1 MIARLLLFFHLFT
14 SWALAQPTSL
24 RPDERRSDAPKYWV
38 LFRDKEPASAPALS
52 RQSLI
57 QRQNQQLSLDE
68 TDQPVSPSYLRQL
81 NQIGVQSLCR
91 SRWLNA
97 VSAQLSAEQY
107 ERVRAL
113 PFVASIQTID
123 PAIVIMSLNTSGFV
137 TPKSPKGDFPH
148 SRVKSSL
155 GYLGVFSTTV
165 NPQLAP
171 VMTQIQAPDF
181 AQAGLTGRFVTIGVI
196 DAGFFGAD
204 SANALKHIFARQ
216 GVKQIRDYVNAKK
229 TQNNLLRTLETMSDF
244 HGTEVLA
251 AIAGNDPTEN
261 IQFGLAT
268 DAQFYLARTDQGNRE
283 YRGEEDN
290 WVAAIEWMDSLGVR
304 LINTSL
310 GYAKGMSNPKENYEP
325 SQMDGHTSLISR
337 AAQIA
342 SDKKGMLIIVS
353 AGNEGD
359 DRSWR
364 IISTPADAQGVL
376 AIGATNARL
385 WNRIG
390 YSSIGPESL
399 PYLKPN
405 VSCFSLYGTS
415 LSAPVITGFAA
426 CIMQA
431 NPKLTNKQVMEIIEK
446 SSHLYPYGNN
456 YVGFGVPQASRALAL
471 LRNQELPVTAHLVKA
486 TGKTFSLTVDTN
498 EPIVSVFHKKDAT
511 HVLQQEATKV
521 NGGKLTLKRENGEK
535 QTTVDLKREVIE
547 VIWE

>member
-1 MIARLLLFFHLFT
+1 MTFRLTTFLYLITL
-14 SWALAQPTSL
+14 LAQAGPVMVRTRGL
-24 RPDERRSDAPKYWV
+24 ACSDSPKYWI
-38 LFRDKEPASAPALS
+38 LFKEKDQTAPVALS
-52 RQSLI
+52 PVALTR
-57 QRQNQQLSLDE
+57 RTVQNLPLDD
-68 TDQPVSPSYLRQL
+68 TDKPVSASYLSQL
-81 NQIGVQSLCR
+81 QQEGVQLINK

-97 VSAQLSAEQY
+97 VSAQLTAEQY
-107 ERVRAL
+107 ARVQAL
-113 PFVASIQTID
+113 PFVTSIQAID
-123 PAIVIMSLNTSGFV
+123 PAIIITSIADPDGSLV
-137 TPKSPKGDFPH
+137 AKRP
-148 SRVKSSL
+148 
-155 GYLGVFSTTV
+155 TV
-165 NPQLAP
+165 NPHMAP
-171 VMTQIQAPDF
+171 VMTQIQATDF
-181 AQAGLTGRFVTIGVI
+181 AQAGLTGRFVSVGII

-216 GVKQIRDYVNAKK
+216 GVKRVRDYVNGKK
-229 TQNNLLRTLETMSDF
+229 THDNLFRTLETMSDF
-244 HGTEVLA
+244 HGTEVFA
-251 AIAGNDPTEN
+251 AIAGNDPVEN
-261 IQFGLAT
+261 IQYGLAT
-268 DAQFYLARTDQGNRE
+268 DATFYLARTDQGNRE

-290 WVAAIEWMDSLGVR
+290 WVAAMEWMDSLGVR

-325 SQMDGHTSLISR
+325 RQMDGHTSLISQ

-342 SDKKGMLIIVS
+342 ADKKGILIVVS

-426 CIMQA
+426 CVMQA
-431 NPKLTNKQVMEIIEK
+431 NPKLTNKEVMSIIEK

-456 YVGFGVPQASRALAL
+456 YIGYGVPQASRAIAL
-471 LRNQELPVTAHLVKA
+471 LRNQPLPATARSVTAS
-486 TGKTFSLTVDTN
+486 GKLLTLSVDTN
-498 EPIVSVFHKKDAT
+498 EQVVSVFHKKDAT
-511 HVLQQEATKV
+511 HILQQEASKV
-521 NGGKLTLKRENGEK
+521 SNNKLIIRRGSGEK
-535 QTTVDLKREVIE
+535 QTTVDLKKEVIE
-547 VIWE
+547 VIWD

>member
-1 MIARLLLFFHLFT
+1 MKVRLISLLCVLT
-14 SWALAQPTSL
+14 LTGYAQPNRVAEQSPKYWILLDAKDQALAPSLSPKALAQRQLQNLSIDDTD
-24 RPDERRSDAPKYWV
+24 RPV
-38 LFRDKEPASAPALS
+38 SATYLT
-52 RQSLI
+52 
-57 QRQNQQLSLDE
+57 QLKQAGV
-68 TDQPVSPSYLRQL
+68 QPVCQ
-81 NQIGVQSLCR
+81 

-97 VSAQLSAEQY
+97 VSARLSAQQY
-107 ERVRAL
+107 AQVAAL
-113 PFVASIQTID
+113 PFVKEIKAID
-123 PAIVIMSLNTSGFV
+123 PAIVITSLN
-137 TPKSPKGDFPH
+137 H
-148 SRVKSSL
+148 SDEPVPAKL
-155 GYLGVFSTTV
+155 
-165 NPQLAP
+165 QLAP
-171 VMTQIQAPDF
+171 VMTQIQANDF
-181 AQAGLTGRFVTIGVI
+181 AQAGLTGRFVSIGVI

-204 SANALKHIFARQ
+204 SANALKHVFARE
-216 GVKQIRDYVNAKK
+216 GVKRVRDYVNEKK
-229 TQNNLLRTLETMSDF
+229 TRSNLFRTLETFSDT

-251 AIAGNDPTEN
+251 AIAGSDPTEN
-261 IQFGLAT
+261 IQYGLAT
-268 DAQFYLARTDQGNRE
+268 DATFYLARTDQGNRE

-290 WVAAIEWMDSLGVR
+290 WVAAMEWMDSLGVR

-325 SQMDGHTSLISR
+325 GQMDGHTSLISR

-342 SDKKGMLIIVS
+342 ADKKGILIIVS

-376 AIGATNARL
+376 AIGATNNKL

-426 CIMQA
+426 CLMQA
-431 NPKLTNKQVMEIIEK
+431 NPKLTNKQLMDIIEK

-456 YVGFGVPQASRALAL
+456 YVGYGVPQASRALAL
-471 LRNQELPVTAHLVKA
+471 LRNEPLPASARSIKA
-486 TGKTFSLTVDTN
+486 TGKTFTLPVATG
-498 EPIVSVFHKKDAT
+498 EQAVSIFHKKDAT
-511 HVLQQEATKV
+511 HVLQQEVTKI
-521 NGGKLTLKRENGEK
+521 NAGKLTLRRENNEK
-535 QTTVDLKREVIE
+535 QTTVDLKKEVIE

>member
-1 MIARLLLFFHLFT
+1 MTLRLLVLLCLLGFFVQG
-14 SWALAQPTSL
+14 QPNVAEPSVA
-24 RPDERRSDAPKYWV
+24 RPGVARPKYWV
-38 LFRDKEPASAPALS
+38 LLLDKDPKSLPALS
-52 RQSLI
+52 PVAI
-57 QRQNQQLSLDE
+57 AQRKTQNLLLDD
-68 TDQPVSPSYLRQL
+68 TDQPVSASYLNQL
-81 NQIGVQSLCR
+81 KREGIQPICQ

-97 VSAQLSAEQY
+97 VSARLTPQQY
-107 ERVRAL
+107 AQVVKM
-113 PFVASIQTID
+113 PFVKAVQAID
-123 PAIVIMSLNTSGFV
+123 PAIVITSINL
-137 TPKSPKGDFPH
+137 PA
-148 SRVKSSL
+148 
-155 GYLGVFSTTV
+155 

-171 VMTQIQAPDF
+171 VMSQIEAPDF
-181 AQAGLTGRFVTIGVI
+181 ARAGLTGRFVNIGVI

-204 SANALKHIFARQ
+204 SANALKHVFARQ
-216 GVKQIRDYVNAKK
+216 GVKLVRDYVNEKK
-229 TQNNLLRTLETMSDF
+229 THNDLLHTLETNADF

-251 AIAGNDPTEN
+251 AIAGNDPVEN

-268 DAQFYLARTDQGNRE
+268 DATFYLARTDQGNRE

-290 WVAAIEWMDSLGVR
+290 WVAAMEWMDSLGVR

-310 GYAKGMSNPKENYEP
+310 GYAKGMSNPKDNYEP
-325 SQMDGHTSLISR
+325 GQMDGHTSLISK

-342 SDKKGMLIIVS
+342 ADKKGILIIVS
-353 AGNEGD
+353 AGNEGE

-399 PYLKPN
+399 AYLKPN

-431 NPKLTNKQVMEIIEK
+431 NPKLTNKEVMAIIEK
-446 SSHLYPYGNN
+446 SAHLYPYGNN
-456 YVGFGVPQASRALAL
+456 YIGYGVPQASRAIAL
-471 LRNQELPVTAHLVKA
+471 LHNQELPTGARLVKA
-486 TGKTFSLTVDTN
+486 TGKTMTLPVTTN
-498 EPIVSVFHKKDAT
+498 ELVVSVFHKKDAT
-511 HVLQQEATKV
+511 HVLQQEAAKIT
-521 NGGKLTLKRENGEK
+521 NGKLILHRSTDEK
-535 QTTVDLKREVIE
+535 QTTIDLKKEVIE